1 MPISRKKLAAKKRLK
16 HQLRNISSGQFVMQ
30 YSDSEDEY
38 KYESDNDYS
47 TDSSDENYCTQRILK
62 LGEISFVWTNK
73 ETDKKKAPY
82 TGNSTASYYR
92 KYGPS
97 GTYTKAAK
105 DSLPITQYF
114 TTQLLQAESEIIEE
128 KELDK
133 ELPDRESPDKES
145 DDESDDESDNEPNE
159 ESDEDSEEFEN
170 EMDIDNDFSNKM
182 EALEIILHQ
191 NKKKI
196 SVYDYLSHR
205 SIYEFFI
212 NWKEKGMTCKNA
224 AFNAAKKV
232 YDKGLYRARIIN
244 KWAKSWIEN
253 GVLPVSLQGCHQK
266 IKSFIDDEDVIEKS
280 LEFIRESEGKI
291 TPKLYR
297 TFVNNTLFSQMKI
310 TASISEK
317 TSRVWLRKL
326 GFVPQSRKKGIYFN
340 GHERPDLMPTFE
352 GNNMKQK
359 DPILPNGKKL
369 HIFVTHDECL
379 FYAND
384 DRPIIWAPLGEP
396 PLRKKGQ
403 GKSIMVSDFLLETIG
418 CLKLTDE
425 QAQVYPN

>member
-16 HQLRNISSGQFVMQ
+16 HQIRNISSGQFVMQ

-62 LGEISFVWTNK
+62 LGEISF
-73 ETDKKKAPY
+73 APY

-97 GTYTKAAK
+97 ETYTKAAK

-114 TTQLLQAESEIIEE
+114 TTQFLQVEFEIIEE

-133 ELPDRESPDKES
+133 KLPDRKSLDKKS
-145 DDESDDESDNEPNE
+145 DNESDDESDNEPNE
-159 ESDEDSEEFEN
+159 ESDKDSEEFEN
-170 EMDIDNDFSNKM
+170 EMDIDNDFCNKM
-182 EALEIILHQ
+182 EAFEIILHQ

-196 SVYDYLSHR
+196 SVYDYLKHQ
-205 SIYEFFI
+205 
-212 NWKEKGMTCKNA
+212 KGMTHKNA

-253 GVLPVSLQGCHQK
+253 
-266 IKSFIDDEDVIEKS
+266 DVIEKS
-280 LEFIRESEGKI
+280 LEFIRESKGKI
-291 TPKLYR
+291 IPKLYR
-297 TFVNNTLFSQMKI
+297 TFINNTLFPQMKI

-317 TSRVWLRKL
+317 TSR
-326 GFVPQSRKKGIYFN
+326 
-340 GHERPDLMPTFE
+340 LMPIFK
-352 GNNMKQK
+352 GNNMEQK

-369 HIFVTHDECL
+369 HIFVTHDKYL

-384 DRPIIWAPLGEP
+384 NRPIIWAPLGEP
-396 PLRKKGQ
+396 PLH
-403 GKSIMVSDFLLETIG
+403 
-418 CLKLTDE
+418 E
-425 QAQVYPN
+425 QAQVYPNISQKAQKFLRPGKNKEGWWIAKHLLEQVKNNAIPIFEIMHPNAIAVFAFNNNTNHEAMADNALCAQHMNLNPDG